1 MPTGGHPD
9 NWVVCQPP
17 AYVSFLLIPDPL
29 AAPEDPLPSPLPIC
43 QVGSNLG

>member
-9 NWVVCQPP
+9 NWVVCQSP